1 MALQQI
7 NWTQI
12 DTIPPSGSVIILGSE
27 ESRLEGIFV
36 NELNVSGSFGVDTL
50 DTSGDVVIGGNLTVL
65 GTTTIIDSTTIS
77 LGDNIVELN
86 GSAASLGGIIVK
98 DTTLPNAVSGSLLW
112 DSVNDRWIAGASGS
126 EQPILVGGS
135 GTSNVLQKIDGGDR
149 LVDSRITDDGTIVT
163 ISGATIIKGDLIV
176 EGKTTLIQKNDPNS
190 ESLVVSGAMKIVE
203 NLINSQIISASL
215 NIQGLG
221 VLSSTSA
228 NAEIDLGGFF

>member
-1 MALQQI
+1 
-7 NWTQI
+7 
-12 DTIPPSGSVIILGSE
+12 
-27 ESRLEGIFV
+27 
-36 NELNVSGSFGVDTL
+36 
-50 DTSGDVVIGGNLTVL
+50 
-65 GTTTIIDSTTIS
+65 
-77 LGDNIVELN
+77 
-86 GSAASLGGIIVK
+86 
-98 DTTLPNAVSGSLLW
+98 
-112 DSVNDRWIAGASGS
+112 
-126 EQPILVGGS
+126 LVGGS